1 MRILH
6 TGDWHLGKSI
16 EGYSRMDEQEQF
28 LEDFVRLVEE
38 EEIDLVIIAGD
49 IYDSSNPPSR
59 AETLFYKTL
68 KRISHNGKRMSLVIS
83 GNHDNPERLVAA
95 TPLANEHGIIMV
107 ATPKSIISTGAYGH
121 HTVVASGEGYIE
133 IDING
138 ERAVILTVPY
148 PSEKRLNEVLYHE
161 VDDEQSQLKNYNER
175 MRMLFDNLSRY
186 YRDDT
191 INLVV
196 SHLFT
201 MGAEETGSERSIQL
215 GGEFIIDSSCF
226 PQKAQYVAL
235 GHIHKPFCVPNTGG
249 KVRYAGSPLH
259 YSKKEIHYQKG
270 CYILEVKP
278 QEKFTIKE
286 VPFKT
291 YKPIEVWKCKSIEE
305 AILKCENN
313 AHRECWVYLEIET
326 DHYITEEEIKK
337 MKTLKK
343 DILEI
348 LPKIDTIQDEE
359 VMLFNLLD
367 KPFEEIFNQF
377 YSKMRGVA
385 PQTELVNLL
394 LSILEEEASEN
405 EAY

>member
-6 TGDWHLGKSI
+6 TSDWHLGKSI

-28 LEDFVRLVEE
+28 LDDFVKLVEE
-38 EEIDLVIIAGD
+38 EKIDLVIIAGD
-49 IYDSSNPPSR
+49 IYDSSNPPSK

-95 TPLANEHGIIMV
+95 TPLANEHGIILI
-107 ATPKSIISTGAYGH
+107 ATPKSIVPVGKYGRNKIID
-121 HTVVASGEGYIE
+121 SGEGYIE
-133 IDING
+133 VEIKG
-138 ERAVILTVPY
+138 EKAVILTVPY

-161 VDDEQSQLKNYNER
+161 VDDEKSQLKNYNER
-175 MRMLFDNLSRY
+175 MRILFDQLSTY
-186 YRDDT
+186 FRDNT

-201 MGAEETGSERSIQL
+201 MGSEETGSERSIQL

-226 PQKAQYVAL
+226 PERAQYVAL

-278 QEKFTIKE
+278 QEKPSIKE
-286 VPFKT
+286 VPFKI

-305 AILKCENN
+305 AIIMCSDN
-313 AHRECWVYLEIET
+313 AHKECWVYLEIET
-326 DHYITEEEIKK
+326 DRYISEEEIKK
-337 MKTLKK
+337 IKTLKK

-348 LPKIDTIQDEE
+348 LPRIDNIQNEESVIQD
-359 VMLFNLLD
+359 LLD
-367 KPFEEIFNQF
+367 RPFEEIFEKF
-377 YSKMRGVA
+377 YTKTRGVK
-385 PQTELVNLL
+385 PKTEIVDLL
-394 LSILEEEASEN
+394 LSILEKEAGEN
-405 EAY
+405 ETY